1 MKWWRW
7 RWWQYVQHF
16 TSAWEYPNKTH
27 TRTHSLTFSMKLYL
41 HVSFQYIESESIDL
55 QIAFVFLKFQT
66 IIMSLS
72 SLRHWLDANYHR
84 IINGNL
90 EAIGQLNIEDITVR
104 IRDTHNTMAHFMQHK
119 TIYDYHLHL
128 GDDCVIMDWIENT
141 FIIAAKIGIEM
152 KINCKQTNYIKIY
165 TEHCI
170 QIKHTFIFNWM
181 DNRRQC
187 LSTASS
193 IFWLFENKCRQ

>member
-16 TSAWEYPNKTH
+16 TPVWEYPNKTH

-41 HVSFQYIESESIDL
+41 HVSFQYIKSESIDL
-55 QIAFVFLKFQT
+55 QIAFIFLKLQT

-128 GDDCVIMDWIENT
+128 GDDCVIMDWIEYT

-152 KINCKQTNYIKIY
+152 KMNVILQANKLHQNIHWTLYSNKA
-165 TEHCI
+165 HVHF
-170 QIKHTFIFNWM
+170 QLNG
-181 DNRRQC
+181 Q
-187 LSTASS
+187 STASS